1 MASMAYEG
9 SPIRPSILRAAQNEL
24 DMARIARNK
33 LPLAVEG
40 SGIPDRVRRA
50 AQAALENPERWSRAA
65 QEVAPAAEA
74 TGRGALGR
82 IAGILGG
89 PVGVGVQA
97 AVTPA
102 DIGDQERTRAE
113 EVAQAA
119 QAVEN
124 MGPEVAQSANQWAQ
138 GVGQRAAQKATGG
151 PQGAGLLSY
160 GVTPNQPSIEPEI
173 APEVASEAGA
183 AVAEEEEANRQVI
196 QQGAI
201 EGLRSGAV
209 SRPEMAQAVV
219 EADAQREGVE
229 LKPEELKTRVNEELT
244 QMRTMDNDDL
254 SRYVSYA
261 LIGTGLLASA
271 LDKTGKAGD
280 MFAASYERQLDRNL
294 QAGINQQ
301 KMAAAAAD
309 RQIKEKDLE
318 RKVAKDKS
326 DERLGIGNLEV
337 KRGTLEETSRKNEGL
352 LSKWEKQAAVER
364 AKLALTQRGQD
375 LATQRAQLQ
384 AETARRG
391 QDMSQENAQLSS
403 AVRLK
408 TAKISAAARK
418 AAASASRGEAITT
431 KDANELVNG
440 VSGSDLVGGAK
451 IGEQDQS
458 AISQKLRNHLRQ
470 NPGADPVTFVQQEA
484 AKLQKQPSGLFGWGS
499 GILSRPAP
507 K

>member
-50 AQAALENPERWSRAA
+50 AQAALENPDRWSRAA

-89 PVGVGVQA
+89 PVSVGAQL
-97 AVTPA
+97 AVSPGEL
-102 DIGDQERTRAE
+102 GDAERTRAE
-113 EVAQAA
+113 EMAQAS

-124 MGPEVAQSANQWAQ
+124 MGPEVAQEANQWAQ
-138 GVGQRAAQKATGG
+138 GVGQRAAQNATGG
-151 PQGAGLLSY
+151 PTGAELLSY

-173 APEVASEAGA
+173 TPEVASEAGA
-183 AVAEEEEANRQVI
+183 AVADEEEANRQVI
-196 QQGAI
+196 QQGAA
-201 EGLRSGAV
+201 EGLRTGAV

-229 LKPEELKTRVNEELT
+229 LKPQELKNRVNEELT

-318 RKVAKDKS
+318 RKVAKDAA
-326 DERLGIGNLEV
+326 DVRLGEGNLEV
-337 KRGTLEETSRKNEGL
+337 KKGTLEETSRKNTGL
-352 LSKWEKQAAVER
+352 LDRWAEEAARGR
-364 AKLALTQRGQD
+364 ANLALTQRGQD
-375 LATQRAQLQ
+375 LANQRAQLQ
-384 AETARRG
+384 AETTRRG

-408 TAKISAAARK
+408 TAKISAQARQAAAK
-418 AAASASRGEAITT
+418 AARGEAVTT
-431 KDANELVNG
+431 KDALGILSEVNGSQALGGKKLSKTAQQAIAQTVRNELR
-440 VSGSDLVGGAK
+440 A
-451 IGEQDQS
+451 
-458 AISQKLRNHLRQ
+458 
-470 NPGADPVTFVQQEA
+470 NPGANPVGIIQREA
-484 AKLQKQPSGLFGWGS
+484 AKLQPTGNWFGAD
-499 GILSRPAP
+499 LDYPAP
-507 K
+507 TR